1 MVEEVKKVKRGMPEA
16 EVNKISI
23 FLGKLLDFPFMGYQD
38 WYIRDFPI
46 EVLRLKAATNV
57 AEGLP
62 FFFNEIQ
69 TDYDDLLNAT
79 REYFTIVVMG
89 ILKARGKELIYEGF
103 DSTDG
108 DKIKE
113 QILSRT
119 VTSFKETYDD
129 FLDTVNRVSGD
140 DIFITIK
147 DDKYY
152 ADKTSVATVNHLGNM
167 LASPPNLVNTLNIC
181 FLVGYTA
188 NPSFLEEL

>member
-1 MVEEVKKVKRGMPEA
+1 MDEEVKKVKRDMPEA

-46 EVLRLKAATNV
+46 EVLRIKAAVNV
-57 AEGLP
+57 TDGLP

-69 TDYDDLLNAT
+69 TDYETLLSAT
-79 REYFTIVVMG
+79 REYLTVVVMG

-103 DSTDG
+103 DSNDG

-119 VTSFKETYDD
+119 VTSFKETYDN
-129 FLDTVNRVSGD
+129 FLDTVNRVSVED
-140 DIFITIK
+140 TSITIK

-152 ADKTSVATVNHLGNM
+152 AGKTSMATVNHMGSI
-167 LASPPNLVNTLNIC
+167 LASPPNLVNALNLC